1 MAWATKCDR
10 CGKYYKY
17 RDGVI
22 NGVTLLS
29 YDRKSDEY
37 FIKGEEDICPD
48 CVKSFNEW
56 FIEGQKGGKR

>member
-10 CGKYYKY
+10 CGKYYEY

-29 YDRKSDEY
+29 YDRKS
-37 FIKGEEDICPD
+37 KEEKDD
-48 CVKSFNEW
+48 
-56 FIEGQKGGKR
+56 